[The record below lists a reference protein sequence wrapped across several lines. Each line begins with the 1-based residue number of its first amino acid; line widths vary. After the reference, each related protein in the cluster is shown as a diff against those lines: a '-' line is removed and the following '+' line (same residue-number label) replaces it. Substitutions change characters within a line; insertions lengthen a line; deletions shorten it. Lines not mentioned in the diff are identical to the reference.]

1 VKLIPAS
8 WMGRTL
14 LAYLVLLAA
23 SHLVVAGSD
32 LTPELDA
39 ADRVVELPVIDQGSP
54 LARRTRVV
62 YRDTPPANGTPGR
75 EGRPAIALLP
85 GSPGSLYDFVR
96 LREHLGDERRV
107 VSLDPP
113 GLGKSVG
120 ANRLPDYSIDAHAR
134 YTLALLDEL
143 DIDRAHL
150 VGFSMGGGIAIRMAA
165 LAPDRTASVTLLSGL
180 GVQEHELFGDHQLNH
195 LVHGFQL
202 GLIRGAQ
209 LVLPHFG
216 RLEHNFIGYGY
227 ARNFFDTDQRPLRR
241 DLLEYEGPMLIQHG
255 RADFLVPLGAALEHR
270 RIVPQSELRLYDG
283 SHFLVFDGDGV
294 LAPDL
299 LSFWGRVEAGQA
311 TLRGAAEPERIQAAA
326 EPFDPASVP
335 ASSGLALAILM
346 LLIVVATFVSE
357 DLTCIGVGLLIADG
371 RLGFLPGTLA
381 CIAGIFIGDIGVY
394 CEGRFLGRPAVQYP
408 PLRWIVTPV
417 RIERARRWFD
427 KHGRV
432 TLLASRFIPGAR
444 LTTYFAAG
452 MAHVPFLFFASFL
465 FLGALLWTPI
475 LVGLAILVG
484 VEARELFARFEEHA
498 LLALTLVALVLLTV
512 QRIGM
517 RLLTAHGRRYLLGSW
532 RRLVR
537 WEFWPLWVLYGP
549 VALYVAWLALKH
561 RSLAVMTAT
570 NPAIPGGGFVGESKS
585 AILDG
590 LQGESDLVA
599 KHVLLRATAATNR
612 RRELAHAFLTKH
624 ELTLPVV
631 LKPDAGQRGSGVWI
645 VRDEEEL
652 ERRLDELKVDS
663 LLQEYIPG
671 IEFGLFYARHPSEE
685 RGRIIS
691 ITEKVRPTVTGD
703 GKRTLEDLIL
713 FDERAVCLA
722 RTYLDQNT
730 EHLDDVPAAGEV
742 VTIAELGTHCRG
754 AIFLDG
760 ERVHSPA
767 LTEAVER
774 LSRSLEGFH
783 FGRYDVRTDSV
794 EALMAGRFKAVELNG
809 LTSESTHIYDPRHT
823 LFGAWRTLCRQWKL
837 AFEIGAEN
845 RARGA
850 ATTSAVE
857 LVGQWLGY
865 KKLER
870 GHTTR

>member
-8 WMGRTL
+8 WVGRIL

-23 SHLVVAGSD
+23 SHLVIAGSD
-32 LTPELDA
+32 FRPELDE
-39 ADRVVELPVIDQGSP
+39 ADRVVELPVIEDSER
-54 LARRTRVV
+54 LERKTRVV
-62 YRDTPPANGTPGR
+62 YRDTPASARASAEP
-75 EGRPAIALLP
+75 RPAIVLLH

-96 LREHLGDERRV
+96 LQEHLGDEHRI
-107 VSLDPP
+107 VSLDLP
-113 GLGKSVG
+113 GMGKSVG
-120 ANRLPDYSIDAHAR
+120 HERLPDYSVDAHAW

-143 DIDRAHL
+143 GIERAHL
-150 VGFSMGGGIAIRMAA
+150 VGFSMGGGVAIRMAA
-165 LAPDRTASVTLLSGL
+165 LAPGRAASVTLVSGL

-202 GLIRGAQ
+202 GVIRGAQ
-209 LVLPHFG
+209 LLLPHFG
-216 RLEHNFIGYGY
+216 RLEHNFLGYGY
-227 ARNFFDTDQRPLRR
+227 ARNFFDTDQRPLRD
-241 DLLEYEGPMLIQHG
+241 DLAEYEGPMLIQHG
-255 RADFLVPLGAALEHR
+255 RRDFLVPVGAALEHE
-270 RIVPQSELRLYDG
+270 RIVPQSELVLYEG
-283 SHFLVFDGDGV
+283 SHFLVFRDDGL
-294 LAPDL
+294 LAEDL
-299 LSFWGRVEAGQA
+299 LGFWERVESGQA
-311 TLRGAAEPERIQAAA
+311 TLRSTAGPERVRVAAD
-326 EPFDPASVP
+326 PFDPASVP
-335 ASSGLALAILM
+335 AAAGLALAILM
-346 LLIVVATFVSE
+346 LLIIFATFVSE

-381 CIAGIFIGDIGVY
+381 CIAGIFIGDVGVY

-408 PLRWIVTPV
+408 PLRWIVTPA
-417 RIERARRWFD
+417 RLERARRWFD

-444 LTTYFAAG
+444 LTTYLAAG

-465 FLGALLWTPI
+465 FLGALVWTPI
-475 LVGLAILVG
+475 LVGLAMFVG

-498 LLALTLVALVLLTV
+498 LLALVLVALVLLMV

-537 WEFWPLWVLYGP
+537 WEFWPLWVLYAP
-549 VALYVAWLALKH
+549 VVVYVAWLALKH

-590 LQGESDLVA
+590 LADAPDLVA
-599 KHVLLRATAATNR
+599 RHLFLRAADPVEQ
-612 RRELAHAFLTKH
+612 RREATRTFLNEH
-624 ELTLPVV
+624 GLTLPVV

-645 VRDEEEL
+645 VQDEEEL

-663 LLQEYIPG
+663 LLQEYVPG
-671 IEFGLFYARHPSEE
+671 IEFGLFYARRASEAQ
-685 RGRIIS
+685 GRLIS

-703 GKRTLEDLIL
+703 GTRTLEDLIL
-713 FDERAVCLA
+713 FDDRAVCLA
-722 RTYLDQNT
+722 RTYLDLNAAR
-730 EHLDDVPAAGEV
+730 LDDVPAADEQ

-760 ERVHSPA
+760 ERVHSTE
-767 LTEAVER
+767 LTASVER
-774 LSRSLEGFH
+774 LSRALPGFH
-783 FGRYDVRTDSV
+783 FGRYDVRTESV
-794 EALMAGRFKAVELNG
+794 KALMAGRFKAVELNG

-823 LFGAWRTLCRQWKL
+823 LFGAWRTLCRQWEL

-845 RARGA
+845 RAQGA
-850 ATTSAVE
+850 STTSAAE

-865 KKLER
+865 RKLER
-870 GHTTR
+870 GHATR